1 MHPYVYCS
9 ILCNGHDRKATE
21 VPVSSVWVKKKWLC
35 ARVHTHTHTGIL
47 LLGQEKNEVLPF
59 ATTWRDLEGIMLSE
73 IRQKNTNAISFA
85 YMGNLKN

>member
-1 MHPYVYCS
+1 MHVY
-9 ILCNGHDRKATE
+9 A
-21 VPVSSVWVKKKWLC
+21 
-35 ARVHTHTHTGIL
+35 HTHTGIL

-85 YMGNLKN
+85 YMGNLKNWTNEQTKQIDS